1 MPVKDFWRFYVV
13 YPWDLTRRELDEMA
27 TEVIDGKEQEL
38 ANELF
43 AEITHDE
50 NDNAVEYTISYVN
63 ECNTNDEPVS
73 KPVISY
79 PTYDLPDDW
88 MAVENQKIRAQANEK
103 EKNLDVKMIE
113 EPQTLQNE
121 EGDGQCARS
130 YRTKFEDEP
139 MEIDTLCASEMKINS
154 EILTAFTCLAVYDMA
169 TPTTLPPVS
178 SSSPVNGGGV
188 LTIIRLKQHTSNNES
203 RACAG
208 CRERRWGC
216 PERI

>member
-88 MAVENQKIRAQANEK
+88 MAVENQKIRAK
-103 EKNLDVKMIE
+103 
-113 EPQTLQNE
+113 
-121 EGDGQCARS
+121 
-130 YRTKFEDEP
+130 
-139 MEIDTLCASEMKINS
+139 SEN
-154 EILTAFTCLAVYDMA
+154 MA